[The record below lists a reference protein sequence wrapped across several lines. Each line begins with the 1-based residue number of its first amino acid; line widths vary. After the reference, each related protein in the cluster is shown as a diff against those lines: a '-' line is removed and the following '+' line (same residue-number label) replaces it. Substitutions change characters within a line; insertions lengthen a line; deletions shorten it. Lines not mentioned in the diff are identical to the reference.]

1 MDILHDESV
10 CCCALNRIFGF
21 KPRIA
26 LALIS
31 SLGSA
36 SEVFRLGGTELDSI
50 LGKQSSARQAINLR
64 TLEKTARELEQLQS
78 MGCTFIHIGSPH
90 YPALLKECDDPPVW
104 LYMKSASSPEEI
116 FKGGNHVAIVGT
128 RDISPYGREWCQRI
142 AGAISRSC
150 PTPSVV
156 SGLALGTDITAHMT
170 ALECGAPTIAV
181 MATNEGELW
190 DYVPIGSGKGHP
202 ISVNPLPIVAIT
214 TTAGTGSETDNSGVI
229 TKEDTFEKAFVGDAS
244 LFPVFSIVDPEL
256 MASVPPTFTAYQGF
270 DALFHSTEGY
280 IARGANLMSDM
291 YALTAIENLAKYL
304 PRAVKDGKDMEART
318 HVAWGNTLSG
328 VVMCL
333 TLITSEHALEHALSA
348 YHPALPHGAGLIMV
362 SKAYYKYFIEH
373 HACDDRFIR
382 MAQAMG
388 MPEATKP
395 EDFLTALTRLQEACG
410 VADLKMSDYG
420 ITPDEFETLMRN
432 AREVMGVMFTS
443 DRVQMTDEDIVNIYR
458 ESYK

>member
-36 SEVFRLGGTELDSI
+36 SEVFRLEGTELDSI

-181 MATNEGELW
+181 MATGI
-190 DYVPIGSGKGHP
+190 D
-202 ISVNPLPIVAIT
+202 SVYPARHRHIAERI
-214 TTAGTGSETDNSGVI
+214 AGTPGCALITDYPPGTAPLQINFLRRNRIIAGLGKATVLIESREKGGGMLTARLAFSYSRDVYALPGRIDDTRSQGCNILIKEKVAESILSEKLLVESIGLKFREEAGRPDPAETVRAMYMEKYCEDKISRLSRIVLHIKKHRGITVEELALSLGIPYKEVLECTALLETDGIISS
-229 TKEDTFEKAFVGDAS
+229 D
-244 LFPVFSIVDPEL
+244 LL
-256 MASVPPTFTAYQGF
+256 QRC
-270 DALFHSTEGY
+270 Y
-280 IARGANLMSDM
+280 I
-291 YALTAIENLAKYL
+291 
-304 PRAVKDGKDMEART
+304 
-318 HVAWGNTLSG
+318 
-328 VVMCL
+328 
-333 TLITSEHALEHALSA
+333 
-348 YHPALPHGAGLIMV
+348 
-362 SKAYYKYFIEH
+362 
-373 HACDDRFIR
+373 
-382 MAQAMG
+382 
-388 MPEATKP
+388 
-395 EDFLTALTRLQEACG
+395 RL
-410 VADLKMSDYG
+410 K
-420 ITPDEFETLMRN
+420 
-432 AREVMGVMFTS
+432 
-443 DRVQMTDEDIVNIYR
+443 
-458 ESYK
+458 